1 MRADAPIT
9 DGSAVSKGD
18 PMTFLA
24 FLAARLK
31 EPSSYAGLGAVLGA
45 AGVHADDAVLQ
56 AVIQVLISLA
66 GLVAVL
72 MPENSLSGERSP
84 RFSLDPKGRP

>member
-1 MRADAPIT
+1 
-9 DGSAVSKGD
+9 
-18 PMTFLA
+18 MTFLA
-24 FLAARLK
+24 FLVARLK

-45 AGVHADDAVLQ
+45 AGVHADDSVLQ

-72 MPENSLSGERSP
+72 MPEKTASP
-84 RFSLDPKGRP
+84 QRRA